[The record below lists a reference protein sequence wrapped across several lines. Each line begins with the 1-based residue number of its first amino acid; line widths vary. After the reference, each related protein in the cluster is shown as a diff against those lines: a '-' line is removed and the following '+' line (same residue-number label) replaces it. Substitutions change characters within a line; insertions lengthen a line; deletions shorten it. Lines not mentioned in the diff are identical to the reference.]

1 MKAAIL
7 GRLFVLGSAAKR
19 DVAILQRYARKAL
32 GMGRRPVGSRL
43 NVINPF
49 AFHSRL
55 CGDESLSFPI
65 VATQPMAGLVA
76 TRYWGLSRPRL
87 RAWSR
92 YDVSM
97 KGRTSKPLSLSFCF
111 DRIAMPSANCAA
123 VGTGKFGTTS
133 PMKKS

>member
-55 CGDESLSFPI
+55 CGDESCRFPLLQLSALADGRFGRHALLGP
-65 VATQPMAGLVA
+65 VQAALAGV
-76 TRYWGLSRPRL
+76 
-87 RAWSR
+87 
-92 YDVSM
+92 VQ
-97 KGRTSKPLSLSFCF
+97 
-111 DRIAMPSANCAA
+111 I
-123 VGTGKFGTTS
+123 
-133 PMKKS
+133 